1 MAERKNPKR
10 ITIEFKGSDADAGD
24 VRLSEFLEQLEAV
37 KEALKQTE
45 RVVSGRPDQH
55 IYYKI
60 VDLSHSSPSRV
71 VLEPVYPVDKVLRK
85 SLSVVPDALTSS
97 IRVLQFGRK
106 PPARADLAMLE
117 SYKTLGA
124 SRNLKEMT
132 ISTSPQKVVSINQG
146 FSERVERAI
155 GPDIFAPGSISGRL
169 ERVNLHNTRSFDIF
183 PPIGPPKIRCHFEE
197 ADRAKVK
204 NALDNFVTVKGRLR
218 YKTWDKHPHAIDV
231 KFIDIHEPDADLPM
245 MDDLRGIA
253 PDATGGLSSEDFVRT
268 IRENNWN

>member
-1 MAERKNPKR
+1 MAESEKSKR
-10 ITIEFKGSDADAGD
+10 ITIILKGSDADAGD
-24 VRLSEFLEQLEAV
+24 VRLSEFLEQLEAIR
-37 KEALKQTE
+37 EALKQTE
-45 RVVSGRPDQH
+45 RVVSGRSDQH

-60 VDLSHSSPSRV
+60 VELSHSSPSRV
-71 VLEPVYPVDKVLRK
+71 VLEPVYPIDRALRK
-85 SLSVVPDALTSS
+85 GLSIVPDALTSS
-97 IRVLQFGRK
+97 IRILQSGRK

-117 SYKTLGA
+117 SYKSLGA
-124 SRNLKEMT
+124 SKNLKEMT
-132 ISTSPQKVVSINQG
+132 ISSSPQKVVSIDQG

-155 GPDIFAPGSISGRL
+155 GPDIFAAGSVSGRL

-183 PPIGPPKIRCHFEE
+183 PPVGPPRIRCNFEE

-204 NALDNFVTVKGRLR
+204 DALDNFVTIKGRLR

-231 KFIDIHEPDADLPM
+231 KVIDIHEPDAELPT

-268 IRENNWN
+268 VRENNWN